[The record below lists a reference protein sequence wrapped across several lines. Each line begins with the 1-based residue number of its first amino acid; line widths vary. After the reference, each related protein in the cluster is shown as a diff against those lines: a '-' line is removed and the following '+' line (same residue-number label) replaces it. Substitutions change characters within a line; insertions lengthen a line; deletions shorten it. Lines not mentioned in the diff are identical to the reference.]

1 MTAGHSHLWGGGEGG
16 GVIQQSNTS
25 HIQLIARGGKGL
37 NHIVKVIQ
45 IKVPHDGSKGSKA
58 IGANESH
65 WRAKHTRSVGGNPQA
80 RMNRVPRGGKRR
92 ESCTGSTC
100 AGSRTSIVSERS
112 SDKPTKRGNQ
122 TIMVRV
128 RRAELSSTS
137 TTINTIILSE
147 ESNKGVENNVGI
159 SRIAKQSKVRV
170 RAIQVAA
177 VTGARSARPVPD
189 HHPHHPTAGQAEA
202 KP

>member
-1 MTAGHSHLWGGGEGG
+1 
-16 GVIQQSNTS
+16 
-25 HIQLIARGGKGL
+25 
-37 NHIVKVIQ
+37 
-45 IKVPHDGSKGSKA
+45 
-58 IGANESH
+58 
-65 WRAKHTRSVGGNPQA
+65 
-80 RMNRVPRGGKRR
+80 
-92 ESCTGSTC
+92 
-100 AGSRTSIVSERS
+100 
-112 SDKPTKRGNQ
+112 
-122 TIMVRV
+122 MVRV

-189 HHPHHPTAGQAEA
+189 HHPYHPTAGQAEA